1 MITHKHL
8 RQVIEDIYLNDN
20 RITEELL
27 LRLINE
33 FRYSNLYI
41 PAKRQDN
48 TLNFIIYED
57 EDEKITPLFTDLD
70 EFHKFYRDGDVEVLN
85 NSFELYRNIL
95 KTTDI
100 EGFILNPA
108 SEKYLFKKEF
118 ILSIE
123 NIPKTNFFA
132 TNPYSEDELRE
143 IYASIDNSNLESF
156 TENPSN
162 IGDWEGLFERLSAS
176 RLFTL
181 MVSGQDLSARAEDG
195 LISQKATGPLAS
207 MYVDKIGGR
216 YATIFSS
223 TSKLKEVR
231 TEGFSYAQIINLAT
245 LVNFVLTEDMDGIV
259 LNPSCGDVLIP
270 RSVLLKYSL
279 GFEKYANDERLFESM
294 FYLFTI
300 D

>member
-41 PAKRQDN
+41 PAKRQNN

-57 EDEKITPLFTDLD
+57 EGEKITPLFTDLD

-100 EGFILNPA
+100 EGFVLNPA

-132 TNPYSEDELRE
+132 TNPYSEDELRQ
-143 IYASIDNSNLESF
+143 IYSSIDNTNLESF
-156 TENPSN
+156 TDNPAN
-162 IGDWEGLFERLSAS
+162 IGDWEGLFERISSS

-181 MVSGQDLSARAEDG
+181 MVSSRDLTSKAEDG
-195 LISQKATGPLAS
+195 LISQKATGPMAS

-223 TSKLKEVR
+223 TSKLKEVKA
-231 TEGFSYAQIINLAT
+231 EGFSYAQIINLAT

-294 FYLFTI
+294 FYMFTI

>member
-8 RQVIEDIYLNDN
+8 RLVIEDIYLNDN
-20 RITEELL
+20 KLTDELL

-41 PAKRQDN
+41 PAKRQN
-48 TLNFIIYED
+48 GTLNFIIYED
-57 EDEKITPLFTDLD
+57 EDATITPLFTDLD
-70 EFHKFYRDGDVEVLN
+70 EFRKFYRDGDVEVLN
-85 NSFELYRNIL
+85 NPFELYQNII

-100 EGFILNPA
+100 EGYILNPA
-108 SEKYLFKKEF
+108 TEKYLFSKEF

-123 NIPKTNFFA
+123 NIPKTNFYT
-132 TNPYSEDELRE
+132 TNPYSEDELRQ
-143 IYASIDNSNLESF
+143 IYESLDNSHLEEF
-156 TENPSN
+156 TDNPQN
-162 IGDWEGLFERLSAS
+162 IGDWEGLFERLSNS
-176 RLFTL
+176 CMLTL
-181 MVSGQDLSARAEDG
+181 MVSELDLSSRASDG
-195 LISQKATGPLAS
+195 LISQKQTGPLAS

-223 TSKLKEVR
+223 KEKMVQVNTGKFR
-231 TEGFSYAQIINLAT
+231 YAQIINLAT
-245 LVNFVLTEDMDGIV
+245 LVNFVLSDDMDGIV

-279 GFEKYANDERLFESM
+279 GFERYANDERLSESIYYM
-294 FYLFTI
+294 FMI